1 MRVNAVALHLVP
13 GTPETGLW
21 CEICLLPSRYE
32 VAIYALVGDS
42 APINVGT
49 FHGCDGHQA

>member
-32 VAIYALVGDS
+32 VALYALVGDS
-42 APINVGT
+42 APIHVGT

>member
-1 MRVNAVALHLVP
+1 VRVNAVALHLVP
-13 GTPETGLW
+13 GTPATGLW
-21 CEICLLPSRYE
+21 CQTCLLPSRYE

-49 FHGCDGHQA
+49 FNGCDGHEE